1 VSFGK
6 WSHEL
11 RRAISHYTRPT
22 TKTKVAKVG
31 AKLITIGTADL
42 KRICYTTRTLLEWQ
56 TEHFIRTA
64 SYKGLK

>member
-11 RRAISHYTRPT
+11 RRAISHSISHYTRPT

-42 KRICYTTRTLLEWQ
+42 KRICYTTRTLLE
-56 TEHFIRTA
+56 
-64 SYKGLK
+64 